1 MTAEVVVSER
11 DLELAGSGH
20 GWVTVAQAR
29 LKASDRGIEL
39 VSVSNVWME
48 INPELCQAWL
58 EEELEVWGVRRK
70 FRAHFYRW
78 KGFRDEDGES
88 APDLNRWYIAIGDLE
103 EAGELELWF

>member
-1 MTAEVVVSER
+1 MSEVVVSER
-11 DLELAGSGH
+11 DLELAGSGQ
-20 GWVTVAQAR
+20 GWVKVAECR

-48 INPELCQAWL
+48 INPEICSWL
-58 EEELEVWGVRRK
+58 EEELEVWGIRKK